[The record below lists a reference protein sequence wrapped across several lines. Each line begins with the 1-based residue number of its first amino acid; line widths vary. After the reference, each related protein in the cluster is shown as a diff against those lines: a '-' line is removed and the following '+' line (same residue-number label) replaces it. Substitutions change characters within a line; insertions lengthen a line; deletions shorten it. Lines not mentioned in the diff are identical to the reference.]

1 MAYGPGVKKIRDC
14 FALLTLENYV
24 SHFPVV
30 FGMGE
35 HGCSVHVLRIEVAET
50 DFQGS
55 EEKILPIPE
64 TFAVLA
70 YRGAPIVCDLR
81 QAHGAGFQLDQIVQ
95 SAWDEFTLGLGA
107 NDC

>member
-1 MAYGPGVKKIRDC
+1 MTYGPGMEKIRNC

-30 FGMGE
+30 FGVGE
-35 HGCSVHVLRIEVAET
+35 HGYGVQVLRIKVAET
-50 DFQGS
+50 DFQAS
-55 EEKILPIPE
+55 EEKTFPIPE

-107 NDC
+107 NDG